1 GAVGFGVGV
10 AVGFGV
16 GVAVGFGVG
25 VAVGAGVGVAV
36 GFGVGV
42 AVGLGVGL
50 GVAIGVGLGV
60 IVSVA
65 LGVGFGV
72 GVGDSSTVGLVGK
85 KGVEAA
91 SCARKNCAVARN
103 TIAVTR
109 KRMMM
114 FLLRKISLADASARL
129 SAGSRPIPRS
139 VSTPGNRQVLLIFIL
154 RPKMKGVA
162 ENNVAENV
170 VRFIVR
176 DVKRGIHLKV
186 RRDVPGDSDRG

>member
-1 GAVGFGVGV
+1 VGV

-16 GVAVGFGVG
+16 GVP
-25 VAVGAGVGVAV
+25 V

-60 IVSVA
+60 IVSLAV
-65 LGVGFGV
+65 GVGFGV

-91 SCARKNCAVARN
+91 SCARKNCAAARN

-114 FLLRKISLADASARL
+114 FLLRKISLGDASARL
-129 SAGSRPIPRS
+129 SAGSRPIPQS
-139 VSTPGNRQVLLIFIL
+139 VSAPGNRQIFLIFVL
-154 RPKMKGVA
+154 RPKMKGVS
-162 ENNVAENV
+162 EDDVAENV
-170 VRFIVR
+170 VRFVVR
-176 DVKRGIHLKV
+176 DVERWIHLKV
-186 RRDVPGDSDRG
+186 RRDV